1 VLAAANDEQTII
13 CKRMRAERC
22 RSWPR
27 LPLRLLSCGRLKTAI
42 VALYGSPCAIDI
54 AKRASRLPI
63 MRFNGEY
70 LPLALAIL
78 NKPPRTNER
87 TR

>member
-22 RSWPR
+22 RNWPQ
-27 LPLRLLSCGRLKTAI
+27 LRLLSCSRLKTAI
-42 VALYGSPCAIDI
+42 VALYGNPCAIDI
-54 AKRASRLPI
+54 ARRGSRLPI
-63 MRFNGEY
+63 MRFKGEY

-78 NKPPRTNER
+78 NKPLRTNER